1 MFLSGLCIYIF
12 QAENPFLVNKKLELL
27 KIAWFDG
34 LLKIKAIWFA
44 AALRE
49 RDLSFMCRPASTC
62 FTFEDWYEVDDFVLL
77 GPISVCLCEFKLLW
91 TSLLNYCIIKNFHR
105 LNDLAI

>member
-49 RDLSFMCRPASTC
+49 RDLS
-62 FTFEDWYEVDDFVLL
+62 TFEDWYEVDDFVLL